1 MQTKEDRFALAADDI
16 RGITIEVSVPFQ
28 HVQKPGLRFLAS
40 GAVNARKLFKRGHD
54 GTRCVSLGSV
64 RFAKAELR
72 TSAFVLFAVDT
83 DPTGSA
89 RERFRHG
96 GKKAPQTGFPAPAG
110 MVLVCR
116 A

>member
-54 GTRCVSLGSV
+54 GSVLVRYGSPRRSLELPPSSYLPLTLILLGQQESGSGM
-64 RFAKAELR
+64 A
-72 TSAFVLFAVDT
+72 
-83 DPTGSA
+83 
-89 RERFRHG
+89 
-96 GKKAPQTGFPAPAG
+96 GKKHPRRDFRLQQEWSQC
-110 MVLVCR
+110 V
-116 A
+116 